1 MGRDELKQP
10 LRKRSLMQR
19 LWARR
24 PSLLAVTATLII
36 AGYGA
41 GSAWLLKQ
49 PMPFAGEPILTA
61 QIPPPEKLKT
71 VASAEEQSD
80 SVQPAEP
87 GTDPDQLDT
96 ASIDNGETPPDD
108 SQFVEP
114 ETKKKRGSDEVNI
127 QTSSRRPLRP
137 APVEALTEISAE
149 GKLPRI
155 GPGNMKPMEVYA
167 RTTPLGILH
176 SDKPKIA
183 IVLGGMGL
191 NEKLTQQAMRSLP
204 GDITF
209 AFAPYGSTL
218 QDQVDAARAEGHE
231 VLLQLPMEPIGYPV
245 NNPGPRTLLAEA
257 DAETNLESL
266 RWHMSRFAGY
276 TGVINYLG
284 GRMLASAPAL
294 TPVLSEIQKRGLLY
308 LEDGSSTL
316 TASQDIAKKLKLPN
330 KRGQIVIDAE
340 PSREAIM
347 AALELLENEAQANG
361 MAIGTGSGLAITTET
376 VRDWAE
382 TLAEKGILLVP
393 VSAVYKGRLG

>member
-36 AGYGA
+36 AAYG
-41 GSAWLLKQ
+41 GGTTWLLKQ
-49 PMPFAGEPILTA
+49 RLPFAGEPVITA
-61 QIPPPEKLKT
+61 QIPPPEKLKS
-71 VASAEEQSD
+71 VATAEGGVEEG
-80 SVQPAEP
+80 QPAEP

-96 ASIDNGETPPDD
+96 ASIDNGDTPPDD
-108 SQFVEP
+108 SQFVDP
-114 ETKKKRGSDEVNI
+114 EGPKKRGSDEVNI

-137 APVEALTEISAE
+137 APVEALTEVSAD
-149 GKLPRI
+149 GMLPRI
-155 GPGNMKPMEVYA
+155 GPGNMKPSEIYA
-167 RTTPLGILH
+167 RTVPLGVLH
-176 SDKPKIA
+176 SEKPKIA

-191 NEKLTQQAMRSLP
+191 NEKLTREATTSLP

-218 QDQVDAARAEGHE
+218 QDQVDKARAEGHE
-231 VLLQLPMEPIGYPV
+231 VLLQLPMEPIGYPI

-257 DAETNLESL
+257 DAVTNLESL

-284 GRMLASAPAL
+284 GRMLASGPAL
-294 TPVLSEIQKRGLLY
+294 QPVLSEIQKRGLLY
-308 LEDGSSTL
+308 LEDGTSTL
-316 TASQDIAKKLKLPN
+316 TASQEIAKKLKLAN

-340 PSREAIM
+340 PSRDAIM
-347 AALELLENEAQANG
+347 AALELLESEAQANG
-361 MAIGTGSGLAITTET
+361 MAIGTGSGLAITLET
-376 VRDWAE
+376 VKDWAA
-382 TLAEKGILLVP
+382 TLSEKGILLVP
-393 VSAVYKGRLG
+393 ISAAYKGRLG

>member
-10 LRKRSLMQR
+10 LRKRSLKQR
-19 LWARR
+19 IWARR
-24 PSLLAVTATLII
+24 PSLLAVAACLLIG
-36 AGYGA
+36 GYGA
-41 GSAWLLKQ
+41 GGAWLARTPL
-49 PMPFAGEPILTA
+49 PFAGEPILTA

-71 VASAEEQSD
+71 VATADEPAEG
-80 SVQPAEP
+80 QPAEP

-96 ASIDNGETPPDD
+96 ASIDQNETPPDD

-114 ETKKKRGSDEVNI
+114 EVPKKRGSDEVNI

-137 APVEALTEISAE
+137 APVEALTEISAD

-155 GPGNMKPMEVYA
+155 GPGNMKPLEIYA
-167 RTTPLGILH
+167 RGVPLGILH
-176 SDKPKIA
+176 SNKPKIA

-191 NEKLTQQAMRSLP
+191 NEKLTREAITSLP

-209 AFAPYGSTL
+209 AFAPYGSVL
-218 QDQVDAARAEGHE
+218 QDQVDVARDEGHE
-231 VLLQLPMEPIGYPV
+231 VLLQLPMEPIGYPI

-257 DAETNLESL
+257 DADTNLESL

-284 GRMLASAPAL
+284 GRMLSSAPAL

-316 TASQDIAKKLKLPN
+316 TASQEIAKKLKLPN
-330 KRGQIVIDAE
+330 RRGQIVIDAE
-340 PSREAIM
+340 PSRDAIM

-361 MAIGTGSGLAITTET
+361 IAIGTGSGLGITTET
-376 VRDWAE
+376 VKDWAA
-382 TLAEKGILLVP
+382 TLQEKGILLIP
-393 VSAVYKGRLG
+393 VSAAYKGRLG